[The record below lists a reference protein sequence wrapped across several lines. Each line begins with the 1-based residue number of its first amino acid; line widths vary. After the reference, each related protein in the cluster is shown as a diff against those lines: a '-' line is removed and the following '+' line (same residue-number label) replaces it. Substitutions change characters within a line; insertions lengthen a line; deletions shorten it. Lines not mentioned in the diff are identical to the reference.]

1 MGKYRNK
8 LQQKETQIYN
18 LNIRLEE
25 EISNRMISI
34 EEEEQRKEN
43 KRSEGMQTEPDQD
56 YLMLIQDNQLKNKE
70 LSQTKIDI
78 TTVLDS
84 YDKLKEDFS
93 V

>member
-1 MGKYRNK
+1 
-8 LQQKETQIYN
+8 
-18 LNIRLEE
+18 
-25 EISNRMISI
+25 MISI

-93 V
+93 L